1 MFRQLQDFIFQTAG
15 AASLRLLVAGLP
27 DSLLSDSLYYFR
39 IPHENMKKNAEHKA
53 FKDWFDR
60 KAARAM
66 AAQVAAA
73 APDFDESGFVRKAT
87 RSLNKLEF
95 NARVQQFS
103 DALRATLPE
112 SIPHALATLSSSL
125 PEELPDCEAVA
136 DGWLQLP
143 LGQFIADHGLDHF
156 DESMTAMIA
165 LTKRMSSEFAVRPFV
180 EHHQDVT
187 FERLF
192 VLTSDPNPH
201 VRRWCSEAVRPRL
214 PWGRKL
220 RALVA
225 DPGPIWPI
233 LEALKDDDELYVRR
247 SVANNLN
254 DIAKDHPQ
262 LVVKRCK
269 QWKKGG
275 NEHRS
280 WVVRHGLRSLIKDGH
295 PGALAV
301 VGFGPPKKLTAEL
314 TIRPK
319 QIAVGGQI
327 ELTARIETTAGKAQE
342 LIVDYAVNYVRKSGK
357 SSSKVFKWT
366 TTRLPANGSV
376 TLDKRHAMKL
386 TTIRALYP
394 GVHHVELQVNG
405 VRMAEASFRLG

>member
-1 MFRQLQDFIFQTAG
+1 
-15 AASLRLLVAGLP
+15 
-27 DSLLSDSLYYFR
+27 
-39 IPHENMKKNAEHKA
+39 MKIDTERKA

-60 KAARAM
+60 KAAQAM
-66 AAQVAAA
+66 ASQVAAA
-73 APDFDESGFVRKAT
+73 APGFDETGFVRRAT
-87 RSLNKLEF
+87 RNLSKLEF

-103 DALRATLPE
+103 NALRATLPE
-112 SIPHALATLSSSL
+112 SVPHALATLTNSL
-125 PEELPDCEAVA
+125 PAALPDCEAVA
-136 DGWLQLP
+136 DGWLQWP
-143 LGQFIADHGLDHF
+143 VGQFIADHGLDHF
-156 DESMTAMIA
+156 DESMAAMIA

-180 EHHQDVT
+180 EHRQDAT
-187 FERLF
+187 FARLLS
-192 VLTSDPNPH
+192 LTSDSNPH

-220 RALVA
+220 RALVE

-280 WVVRHGLRSLIKDGH
+280 WVIRHGLRSLVKDGQ

-301 VGFGPPKKLTAEL
+301 IGFGPPKEL
-314 TIRPK
+314 SAALSIRPR
-319 QIAVGGQI
+319 QIEIGDQI
-327 ELTARIETTAGKAQE
+327 ELTARIETAAANAQD
-342 LIVDYAVNYVRKSGK
+342 LIVDYAVHYVRKSGK

-366 TTRLPANGSV
+366 TTRLPAAGSV
-376 TLDKRHAMKL
+376 TLNKRHPMKL
-386 TTIRALYP
+386 TTVRALYP
-394 GVHHVELQVNG
+394 GVHRVELQING